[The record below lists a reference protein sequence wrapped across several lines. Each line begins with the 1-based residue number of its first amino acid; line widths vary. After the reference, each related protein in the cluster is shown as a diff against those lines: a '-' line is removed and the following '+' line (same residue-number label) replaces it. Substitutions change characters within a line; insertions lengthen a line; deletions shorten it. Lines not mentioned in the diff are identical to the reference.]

1 LSCPAVKTLYKLTKW
16 LLLTCAYTKPWKM
29 NILEYARKP
38 YPLRLSHWGIIIA
51 ISLFVSIFMVV
62 FQPFGLQAMD
72 SDRKSLLLTGYG
84 LVTFVVLFVDMI
96 ILPLVFH
103 GVFREERWTV
113 FKQVIWLVW
122 IVITIAFG
130 NYVYSDLLSIVHWIG
145 IKGYL
150 YFIGFTFSIAVIPI
164 IGVTFISYNQQ
175 LKRNLRDS
183 QQLNKLIEDHKAEA
197 LSDDIKLVI
206 TSENKKQKIEIPS
219 SNLICIESEG
229 NYVNTW
235 FLEEGKII
243 RSMVRITL
251 KNIESQIGKSGSFF
265 KCHRA
270 YIVNLSHI
278 EKVKGNS
285 QGYRLIIKYLEKE
298 IPVSRNYS
306 KSFRE
311 AFRSKS

>member
-1 LSCPAVKTLYKLTKW
+1 
-16 LLLTCAYTKPWKM
+16 M
-29 NILEYARKP
+29 NIIEYARKP
-38 YPLRLSHWGIIIA
+38 YPLRFNKWGIILV
-51 ISLFVSIFMVV
+51 ISLFVSFFMVV
-62 FQPFGLQAMD
+62 FQPFGLQYME
-72 SDRKSLLLTGYG
+72 SDRKSLLLPGYG
-84 LVTFVVLFVDMI
+84 LVTFVVLFIDMI

-103 GVFREERWTV
+103 RVFREERWTV
-113 FKQVIWLVW
+113 FREVIWLVW

-150 YFIGFTFSIAVIPI
+150 YFVGFTFSIAIIPI
-164 IGVTFISYNQQ
+164 IVVTVLSYNRL
-175 LKRNLRDS
+175 LKKNLKAS
-183 QQLNKLIEDHKAEA
+183 NELNELIEGKTAET
-197 LSDDIKLVI
+197 LPDDNKLVI
-206 TSENKKQKIEIPS
+206 TSENKKQKIELLA

-235 FLEEGKII
+235 FLKDGKII
-243 RSMVRITL
+243 RTMVRNTL
-251 KNIESQIGKSGSFF
+251 KNIESQIGKTGSLF

-285 QGYRLIIKYLEKE
+285 QGYQLMVKYLEKE

-311 AFRSKS
+311 AFSRKN